1 MIVYWHYNAVG
12 LVGHNLEGTNT
23 ARGILSGKLLSSLR
37 LGVSAE
43 VHDAIVAA
51 GAGMSITLAT
61 AAPAA
66 G

>member
-12 LVGHNLEGTNT
+12 LVSLEGTNA

-37 LGVSAE
+37 LGVSVE